1 MIGHRKK
8 VQTNREFQNL
18 WRSFHSCGRLKSAFV
33 VELTELYIPFIV
45 FDLKGLTYR
54 SSLEIE
60 TFLFMVSINSEVY
73 LEPCE
78 SMVEFVCDSSEQ
90 LLVVNYFRKKAPS

>member
-1 MIGHRKK
+1 
-8 VQTNREFQNL
+8 
-18 WRSFHSCGRLKSAFV
+18 
-33 VELTELYIPFIV
+33 
-45 FDLKGLTYR
+45 
-54 SSLEIE
+54 
-60 TFLFMVSINSEVY
+60 MVSINSEVY